1 MLRRSLGPAI
11 EIAMQFEP
19 DLSLIRV
26 DPNQLELAILNLA
39 LNARDAMAQGG
50 RLTIAAHARAV
61 EDGNLQGLEPGDYVC
76 LAVTDTGVGMDEVTL
91 KRAAEPFFTTK
102 EVGKG
107 TGLGLS
113 MVYGLAAQSGGIA
126 RVSSRL
132 GAGTMVELW
141 LPVANG
147 TAARLPHV
155 VTAGAIT
162 ATGRCCIL
170 LVDDDPLVTEATA
183 GMIEQLGHRAL
194 IASSGT
200 LALELIRL
208 EPTIDLLITDQAMPG
223 MSGTELAARVRDAR
237 PALPI
242 VLATGFADPPS
253 GDVPGL
259 LRLDKPYRLEKLV
272 STIAAALPAHHAAST
287 AAGATDD
294 DRARAGHPTPDR
306 GITAWSA
313 GGTAIAL
320 DRGA

>member
-1 MLRRSLGPAI
+1 
-11 EIAMQFEP
+11 
-19 DLSLIRV
+19 
-26 DPNQLELAILNLA
+26 
-39 LNARDAMAQGG
+39 
-50 RLTIAAHARAV
+50 
-61 EDGNLQGLEPGDYVC
+61 
-76 LAVTDTGVGMDEVTL
+76 VTL
-91 KRAAEPFFTTK
+91 KHAAEPFFTTK

-132 GAGTMVELW
+132 GAGTTVELW

-147 TAARLPHV
+147 AAARLPHAATADT
-155 VTAGAIT
+155 VTAT
-162 ATGRCCIL
+162 ERCCIL

-183 GMIEQLGHRAL
+183 GMLEQLGHRVL

-208 EPTIDLLITDQAMPG
+208 EPTVDLLITDQAMPG

-253 GDVPGL
+253 SDVPGL

-272 STIAAALPAHHAAST
+272 STIAAALPAQQAAAT
-287 AAGATDD
+287 AAGPADE
-294 DRARAGHPTPDR
+294 DRAPAGRPAPNR
-306 GITAWSA
+306 GIAAWSA

-320 DRGA
+320 DGG

>member
-1 MLRRSLGPAI
+1 
-11 EIAMQFEP
+11 
-19 DLSLIRV
+19 
-26 DPNQLELAILNLA
+26 
-39 LNARDAMAQGG
+39 MAQGG
-50 RLTIAAHARAV
+50 RLTIAARARTV
-61 EDGNLQGLEPGDYVC
+61 TEGNVQGLEPGEYVC
-76 LAVTDTGVGMDEVTL
+76 LAVADTGVGMDEVTL

-132 GAGTMVELW
+132 GAGTTVELW
-141 LPVANG
+141 LPVADG
-147 TAARLPHV
+147 AAQRLPHV
-155 VTAGAIT
+155 AAAGVIT

-183 GMIEQLGHRAL
+183 GMLEQLGHRAL

-253 GDVPGL
+253 SDLPGL
-259 LRLDKPYRLEKLV
+259 LRLDKPYRLDKLV
-272 STIAAALPAHHAAST
+272 ATIAAALPAYHAAAAAT
-287 AAGATDD
+287 EAADQDRAAAGRPA
-294 DRARAGHPTPDR
+294 PNR
-306 GITAWSA
+306 GVVAWSA
-313 GGTAIAL
+313 GGAAVAL